1 MKRIF
6 VQFGVNVG
14 GLKKAMSQDVSHLLE
29 TDSPPDHLRCRRV
42 PKGMRAQPADRNS
55 SEFEMALRDA
65 THCTGASNRARVRR
79 KRKG

>member
-14 GLKKAMSQDVSHLLE
+14 GLKEAMTEHVSDLFE
-29 TDSPPDHLRCRRV
+29 ADSAPDHSCCRRV
-42 PKGMRAQPADRNS
+42 PKGMRTQPADRNS

-65 THCTGASNRARVRR
+65 TRCTGASNRAERCASA
-79 KRKG
+79 